1 MSPLKVNIYISI
13 VQQPKLCNDTLRQIG
28 TINPPRLILKRR
40 LQKID
45 LYLFQ
50 LNQIIDN
57 HLMAKLPRLL
67 MVLIYLLSIA
77 SWSDERQDIEVLSY
91 YEVPPFKVSEG
102 EGLSFELVAMLNAA
116 APKGVSFNLKHRPR
130 NRINQALKFQE
141 PVIVLLVNPAWFGDK
156 TKTRYYWS
164 DSLFEDGNDV
174 VSRVLDPIEYQGVE
188 SLKGKRMGALLGRKY
203 GPVDKAVAA
212 GDIIREDVNDLGRNL
227 LKLRAGHIDFTILSR
242 TWSGYLIR
250 SQNMQGVFKRS
261 AFKDFKRH
269 LLISRKLKSQLPF
282 LNNWVR
288 SLAKNAQWQQLLK
301 KYGITK

>member
-1 MSPLKVNIYISI
+1 
-13 VQQPKLCNDTLRQIG
+13 
-28 TINPPRLILKRR
+28 
-40 LQKID
+40 
-45 LYLFQ
+45 
-50 LNQIIDN
+50 
-57 HLMAKLPRLL
+57 MAKLPRLL
-67 MVLIYLLSIA
+67 MAFIYLLSIEI
-77 SWSDERQDIEVLSY
+77 WSDERQDIEVLSY
-91 YEVPPFKVSEG
+91 YEVPPFKVGEA

-116 APKGVSFNLKHRPR
+116 APKGISFKLKHRPR

-156 TKTRYYWS
+156 TQTRYYWS

-250 SQNMQGVFKRS
+250 SQNMQGIFKRS

-269 LLISRKLKSQLPF
+269 LLISRKLKPQLPF

-288 SLAKNAQWQQLLK
+288 SLAKNAQWQQILR

>member
-1 MSPLKVNIYISI
+1 
-13 VQQPKLCNDTLRQIG
+13 
-28 TINPPRLILKRR
+28 
-40 LQKID
+40 
-45 LYLFQ
+45 
-50 LNQIIDN
+50 
-57 HLMAKLPRLL
+57 MAKLPRL
-67 MVLIYLLSIA
+67 MIAFIYLFSIPT
-77 SWSDERQDIEVLSY
+77 WSNEPQNVEVLSY

-102 EGLSFELVAMLNAA
+102 EGLSFELVAMLNAV
-116 APKGVSFNLKHRPR
+116 APRNISFELKHIPR
-130 NRINQALKFQE
+130 NRINQALKIQQ

-156 TKTRYYWS
+156 TQTRYHWT

-174 VSRVLDPIEYQGVE
+174 VSRVLDPIDYQGIE

-212 GDIIREDVNDLGRNL
+212 GEIIREDVNDLGRNL

-250 SQNMQGVFKRS
+250 SQNMQGIFKRS

-269 LLISRKLKSQLPF
+269 LLISRQLTPQLPF
-282 LNNWVR
+282 LNNWVS
-288 SLAKNAQWQQLLK
+288 SLAKNEQWQQMLK